1 MIKALFQKIVV
12 AYNGSP
18 SSLHAVMYAIMMAR
32 LYKCQVKIVYVVDTE
47 TIKKLILTKFMI
59 REEGDALSGGL
70 EADGRRNLAYAAG
83 LAKAKG
89 IKVETELR
97 SGSVWAE
104 VIAAADEY
112 KADLILLGGHGE
124 DRQRSTLHHDV
135 VSMQDSEII
144 GSAHCSVMV
153 VRHEYMEQLF
163 KLA

>member
-70 EADGRRNLAYAAG
+70 E
-83 LAKAKG
+83 
-89 IKVETELR
+89 
-97 SGSVWAE
+97 SVWAE